1 MAITEDALIRYGVL
15 DGCLRRPGQGYSID
29 ELTDAC
35 NRKLQY
41 TTGSSVSKVQVRKD
55 LDRMRSLYDAPID
68 DKSFVG
74 HTKYFR
80 YTDRNFSINN
90 MPFSDVEIQ
99 QTRSAL
105 QALGRLKGMPQ
116 FAWINEI
123 LTKLE
128 DRMFLAHENAGATA
142 IGFDENPRL
151 EGLDWISP
159 LYEAIVNKKPLHI
172 KYKPHGKSEIEWDIH
187 PYYLKQYN
195 GRWWALGK
203 NNDYPEG
210 KPTSIPVDRI
220 IDIAEASSNISF
232 IENDGPD
239 FDTYFKDVVGVTVPD
254 INPIDI
260 DIRLIPGRF
269 PFVKSK
275 PLHTSQQ
282 IIDEEA
288 GIIRLHIIPNPELYS
303 LLSSFGKDL
312 EVLSPKQVRL
322 QMKLISEGMAKFYE
336 RL

>member
-1 MAITEDALIRYGVL
+1 MAITEDALIRYRVL
-15 DGCLRRPGQGYSID
+15 DGCLRKAGQGYSID

-35 NRKLQY
+35 NQKLQNIK
-41 TTGSSVSKVQVRKD
+41 GGSVSKVQVRKD
-55 LDRMRSLYDAPID
+55 LERMVSLYDAPID
-68 DKSFVG
+68 DRHFVG

-80 YTDRNFSINN
+80 YTDSDFSINN
-90 MPFSDVEIQ
+90 MPFSDMEIQ

-128 DRMFLAHENAGATA
+128 DRMFIMHDNIGAAA

-159 LYEAIVNKKPLHI
+159 LYEAIINKKPLHI
-172 KYKPHGKSEIEWDIH
+172 TYQPHGKSVIEWDIH

-195 GRWWALGK
+195 GRWWAFGK

-220 IDIAEASSNISF
+220 ISINDTPDTITY

-239 FDTYFKDVVGVTVPD
+239 LETYFKDVVGVTVPNAD
-254 INPIDI
+254 PIDI
-260 DIRLIPGRF
+260 EIRLAPGRF

-275 PLHTSQQ
+275 PIHSTQQ
-282 IIDEEA
+282 IVDEEA
-288 GIIRLHIIPNPELYS
+288 GIIRLHLIPNPELYS

-312 EVLSPKQVRL
+312 EVLTPKQVRL
-322 QMKLISEGMAKFYE
+322 QMKIISEGMAKIYE